1 MQTRVLIVDDFPLAR
16 DGLRAWL
23 EANPEIEVV
32 GEAGDGDAALALAGE
47 LRPDVVLV
55 DMTMPGL
62 SGAALVGRLC
72 HDVPECR
79 PLVVSAD
86 ERPDTMLEA
95 IAAGACGYITKRVDG
110 AELSEAV
117 RAVAAGGSAIPATLV
132 QHLARESGRFA
143 RRPGCLVA
151 S

>member
-1 MQTRVLIVDDFPLAR
+1 MLTRALIVDDFPLAR

-23 EANPEIEVV
+23 EADPQIEVV
-32 GEAGDGDAALALAGE
+32 GEAGDGDAGLALADE

-72 HDVPECR
+72 HEVPTCK

-86 ERPDTMLEA
+86 ERPEVMLDA
-95 IAAGACGYITKRVDG
+95 IAAGACGYITKRVAG
-110 AELSEAV
+110 AELCEAV
-117 RAVAAGGSAIPATLV
+117 RAVAGGGSAIPVTLV
-132 QHLARESGRFA
+132 QHLARESARFA

-151 S
+151 

>member
-23 EANPEIEVV
+23 EADPAIEVV
-32 GEAGDGDAALALAGE
+32 GEAGDGDAGLVLADQ

-72 HDVPECR
+72 RDVPTCR

-86 ERPDTMLEA
+86 ERPETMLEA
-95 IAAGACGYITKRVDG
+95 IAAGACGYITKRVNG
-110 AELSEAV
+110 VELCEAV
-117 RAVAAGGSAIPATLV
+117 LAVAAGGSAIPVTLV
-132 QHLARESGRFA
+132 QHLTRESGRFA
-143 RRPGCLVA
+143 RRAACLVA
-151 S
+151 